1 MTSSPFS
8 WTVTVADFFP
18 GPGGRQCRAV
28 ALIEGVSIFRAK
40 KLLRRHARRGVKLFG
55 GDTLTFDSSWDA
67 GPMNGA
73 RGGRDLTAYRAV
85 FIRPV
90 TKERRAPIRERRH
103 G

>member
-8 WTVTVADFFP
+8 WSVTVADFFP

-28 ALIEGVSIFRAK
+28 ALIEGVSIFRAR

-55 GDTLTFDSSWDA
+55 GDTLKFDAW
-67 GPMNGA
+67 GA
-73 RGGRDLTAYRAV
+73 RGGRDLKAYRAV
-85 FIRPV
+85 FIRPMT
-90 TKERRAPIRERRH
+90 TKSHAPIGERRH